1 MTVHDGPDEPGAMS
15 SSPPITWQPVDALD
29 LFEARIIDEGGRA
42 LYVGYVGHTPRD
54 GDDQWRGYIG
64 VTHVPVG
71 MGRREAVQA
80 AVERAAREAWA
91 ARRVGACDQGIVTGA
106 HDGHV

>member
-1 MTVHDGPDEPGAMS
+1 MRRNGEGQSEHAP
-15 SSPPITWQPVDALD
+15 SPPTITWRPVDALD

-54 GDDQWRGYIG
+54 GDDEWRGYVG
-64 VTHVPVG
+64 VTHVLVSI
-71 MGRREAVQA
+71 GRREAVQA

-91 ARRVGACDQGIVTGA
+91 AQQTWGRVTPRGSDT
-106 HDGHV
+106 